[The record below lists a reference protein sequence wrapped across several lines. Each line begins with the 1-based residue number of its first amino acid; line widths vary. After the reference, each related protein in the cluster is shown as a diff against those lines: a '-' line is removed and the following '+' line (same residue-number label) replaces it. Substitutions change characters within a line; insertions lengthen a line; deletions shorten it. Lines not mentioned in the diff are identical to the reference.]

1 MKKRMFLM
9 VPALLAL
16 TAVTHAADSNVGEM
30 LATRG
35 LFLTLA
41 AVFLGGVMVSLTPC
55 LYPMIP
61 ITLSIIGAR
70 GVGQKPITGFLR
82 SLVFVFG
89 IAIIYSA
96 LGFFVA
102 RTGGTIGFLLQ
113 NKWFVLSMAAF
124 FVAMGFA
131 MMDFFTIQM
140 PASIT
145 SRLQSS
151 ANRGGYGGAFLL
163 GLVTGVVAS
172 PCGSP
177 VLAGVLVVAAQSGS
191 GLIGLSLLFAYA
203 LGIGLLFLLL
213 GTFPA
218 FLGRVPRSGLWMED
232 VKKLLG
238 LVMIGV
244 AVYYLRPI
252 MQEGLFWVL
261 VAMTSAA
268 TGLLLLVK
276 AKERKAFRSLLWSW
290 RTVGVL
296 SLAIGLYAGFVRTP
310 EAFGAAPMG
319 VAMLVPANSLK
330 RSGETS
336 GTLTNAQDAQTSG
349 IAAATARD
357 GLVWLTS
364 EAEGLRVAQQLGKPM
379 MIDFMAEWCA
389 ACKQLDKETF
399 SSPQV
404 QARLRADFVLVKI
417 DCTEE
422 DETNSALQ
430 KKYRSMSLPTVG
442 FVTPGGKILEKL
454 TLYEFEKPEKF
465 LERLDKV
472 KLEK

>member
-16 TAVTHAADSNVGEM
+16 TAVTHAAGSNVGEM

-70 GVGQKPITGFLR
+70 GVGQKPLTGFLR
-82 SLVFVFG
+82 SLVFVLG
-89 IAIIYSA
+89 IAIVYSA

-124 FVAMGFA
+124 FVAMGLA

-140 PASIT
+140 PASI
-145 SRLQSS
+145 SGRLQSG

-191 GLIGLSLLFAYA
+191 GAIGLALLFAYA
-203 LGIGLLFLLL
+203 MGIGLLFLLL

-244 AVYYLRPI
+244 AIYYVRPI
-252 MQEGLFWVL
+252 MQDGLFWVL
-261 VAMTSAA
+261 VAMTGAA

-319 VAMLVPANSLK
+319 VAMAVPADGVK
-330 RSGETS
+330 GSGETS
-336 GTLTNAQDAQTSG
+336 GTLTSAGDGQTSG
-349 IAAATARD
+349 IASATAKD

-364 EAEGLRVAQQLGKPM
+364 EAEGLRVARETGKPM

-399 SSPQV
+399 TSPQV
-404 QARLRADFVLVKI
+404 QSALIADFVLVKI

-422 DETNSALQ
+422 NAENSALQ
-430 KKYRSMSLPTVG
+430 KKYKSMSLPTVA
-442 FVTPGGKILEKL
+442 FTTPDGKILDNL

-465 LERLDKV
+465 LERLDQVRTQK
-472 KLEK
+472 